1 MKDPQ
6 AELGLAIS
14 LAAGLQP
21 LAAAD
26 AAHPPPALAKRCDHS
41 RGSRESFGQQ
51 RQESRVIC
59 ELQHKVGPGG
69 GREEEAELERRDSNE
84 EKGKT
89 KTKAKPNR
97 QTRGSYWQ
105 RRGPCTG
112 RARGAGVARSW
123 GRWGTGLEPTCLRP
137 APPEYRPALV
147 PPMDPQIR
155 DREHKV
161 LQAPVQPQ
169 WIPQCNPPLGAPQG
183 PGQANVPRRTPE
195 PGRGVSFTPRAPLQP
210 GAALG
215 HREPRH
221 SSVRARQLAQA
232 VVNWEP
238 LHTG

>member
-1 MKDPQ
+1 MAALLRMKDPQ

-161 LQAPVQPQ
+161 LQAPVQGFPSATLP
-169 WIPQCNPPLGAPQG
+169 WGLRR
-183 PGQANVPRRTPE
+183 GQARQMSPEGHPSLAEGSPSLPE
-195 PGRGVSFTPRAPLQP
+195 PLCSLGQLWGTGNPGTAACMHGSWPRP
-210 GAALG
+210 
-215 HREPRH
+215 
-221 SSVRARQLAQA
+221 
-232 VVNWEP
+232 W
-238 LHTG
+238 